1 MNVTKNQR
9 KTVELQTSKL
19 LYQSSV
25 LDLLYFSADVS
36 KRKLSNRTLKR
47 NMWLETRKIS
57 VYNMKGFEMLWRK
70 KCDF

>member
-36 KRKLSNRTLKR
+36 KRKLANRTLKR
-47 NMWLETRKIS
+47 NVIRNPE
-57 VYNMKGFEMLWRK
+57 N
-70 KCDF
+70 KCL

>member
-36 KRKLSNRTLKR
+36 KRKLANRTLKR
-47 NMWLETRKIS
+47 NMWLETWKIS